1 MKNSAELQKLRP
13 LFTLQSILKQDPM
26 YNSTTICLLN
36 EVCVHELH
44 NSEQVPY
51 KFLPVSVAHFVFP
64 ISQPPQTRHI
74 ITADTG
80 TDMSIL
86 ELLIPVFRPHI
97 YVPKK
102 SFTTY
107 IPHDDSSFSQSLMIF
122 DRDVRNWQSSS
133 LMQCIWFQIE
143 AFWTPKLHH
152 TVSQRIVLKSVYNDG
167 SLKSKGSKLTAASS
181 LNHLLHTNHSTAS
194 AHSLLILLQQNL
206 QQPAV
211 KENALLSFQS
221 GCLQYLLGCQ
231 MPTINPI

>member
-1 MKNSAELQKLRP
+1 MFASSLKSRFSTFSFPKRVFKIISLLSTDGRP
-13 LFTLQSILKQDPM
+13 TIIL
-26 YNSTTICLLN
+26 STR
-36 EVCVHELH
+36 
-44 NSEQVPY
+44 
-51 KFLPVSVAHFVFP
+51 KDKA
-64 ISQPPQTRHI
+64 
-74 ITADTG
+74 
-80 TDMSIL
+80 
-86 ELLIPVFRPHI
+86 
-97 YVPKK
+97 
-102 SFTTY
+102 
-107 IPHDDSSFSQSLMIF
+107 SFSQSLMIF